1 MTAVSNTPQD
11 DSTASKEPLATAET
25 NLAASSSDSP
35 IVVFQAHQ
43 SGINNIAI
51 SSHGKLWNCALV
63 IKSYSYGQYI
73 SFGHCMLCCLI
84 CAWFSDDFGAV
95 DEGCYTIATVGDD
108 NAVVVTL
115 CKLVCLDHSSPIL
128 AVEHQFSE
136 PSAHSSSITGIINR
150 RSCPVLFVPCT
161 YSVAYMR
168 QNLDYSLQVVG
179 IYMWM
184 HCSVFFQLEMTD
196 NLWPLMRLFLLRTL
210 SFVSNVLFLP
220 LSLSQESSF
229 FILIH
234 WSLPLL
240 IRGSM
245 CGSWLAP
252 HQRSRWDWYRPT
264 FMMSLTLQHYSST
277 TQSKLLATCI
287 QSVLSMIIYGATIL
301 LYRDNAVLLFCGVGF
316 QYYCLQC
323 SI

>member
-1 MTAVSNTPQD
+1 MVEHFICQTPSSILRDKQATSLAFLLSSATDGRVTVWSLEPYITGWIQFMTAVSNTPQG

-43 SGINNIAI
+43 SGINDIAI
-51 SSHGKLWNCALV
+51 SSHGKLWNCVLV
-63 IKSYSYGQYI
+63 IKSYSNGQYI
-73 SFGHCMLCCLI
+73 SFGHCMLCYLI

-136 PSAHSSSITGIINR
+136 PSAHSSSITGIISR
-150 RSCPVLFVPCT
+150 RSCTVLFVPCT

-184 HCSVFFQLEMTD
+184 HCSV
-196 NLWPLMRLFLLRTL
+196 
-210 SFVSNVLFLP
+210 
-220 LSLSQESSF
+220 SSF
-229 FILIH
+229 
-234 WSLPLL
+234 S
-240 IRGSM
+240 
-245 CGSWLAP
+245 
-252 HQRSRWDWYRPT
+252 
-264 FMMSLTLQHYSST
+264 
-277 TQSKLLATCI
+277 
-287 QSVLSMIIYGATIL
+287 
-301 LYRDNAVLLFCGVGF
+301 
-316 QYYCLQC
+316 
-323 SI
+323 